1 MASALPVQA
10 QPLHLW
16 DGQSG
21 TLRCTYRAYDAADE
35 VTAALSLGF
44 NPAGT
49 SIWAG
54 FNRTIRVFDL
64 SRPGRDCTSIVTHS
78 KTQEGLP
85 GEHTSQAEAVQVAS
99 ITQHFSG
106 RSCRHVQ
113 HAGLVPW
120 VLQGT

>member
-1 MASALPVQA
+1 MRPPLMASALPAQA

-64 SRPGRDCTSIVTHS
+64 SRPGRECTSIVTHS

-85 GEHTSQAEAVQVAS
+85 GQPVPRAAAVRVAS
-99 ITQHFSG
+99 TCQG
-106 RSCRHVQ
+106 RSGRHVQ
-113 HAGLVPW
+113 HAGLVS
-120 VLQGT
+120 